1 MKSTSTFI
9 LLSFIFFQYSCKT
22 PNEYEVGEH
31 KLRIEIPNSFTE
43 TSIGEADKF
52 SEDGIELFEQEGY
65 TGFSNQKSIFF
76 FQKGEF
82 SLLKAKKYELDKN
95 VIENYNN
102 QWNNMKGVLYDVL
115 AKKTLEMEGVT
126 IDSLSR
132 IKIINGIKFY
142 VFETNIYLLD
152 LNNTKTQMKS
162 LRYST
167 PIDNQDLVFD
177 ASFINQADGI
187 EINKSLNSIKLVK

>member
-9 LLSFIFFQYSCKT
+9 LLSFIFLQYSCKT
-22 PNEYEVGEH
+22 PNEYEVGKH
-31 KLRIEIPNSFTE
+31 KLQIEIPNSFTE

-65 TGFSNQKSIFF
+65 TGFSDQKSIFF

-82 SLLKAKKYELDKN
+82 NLLKAKKYKLDQNIIK
-95 VIENYNN
+95 NYNN

-115 AKKTLEMEGVT
+115 VKKTLEMEGVT
-126 IDSLSR
+126 IDSLSA
-132 IKIINGIKFY
+132 IKIINGIEFY
-142 VFETNIYLLD
+142 VFETNVYLLD

-167 PIDNQDLVFD
+167 PVDNQDLVID

-187 EINKSLNSIKLVK
+187 EVYKSLNSINIVK